1 MTLLLKLVTPTATIL
16 SEEVDEI
23 TLPTVN
29 GEITILPG
37 HVDLL
42 TKIVV
47 GEMVIKKGSK
57 TQDFAVFGGFL
68 EVSKNQVNIL
78 ADYAVRAEDIEI
90 GKAKEAQERAQR
102 AMKEKVSEKDFRI
115 ADAELR
121 KALLEL
127 KVATKHKRFIK

>member
-1 MTLLLKLVTPTATIL
+1 MALYLKLITPTATIL
-16 SEEVDEI
+16 NEEVDEI

-29 GEITILPG
+29 GEISILPN

-42 TKIVV
+42 TKVV
-47 GEMVIKKGSK
+47 EGEMIIKKGNK
-57 TQDFAVFGGFL
+57 TQEFAVFGGFL
-68 EVSKNQVNIL
+68 EVSKNHASIL

-90 GKAKEAQERAQR
+90 GKAKEAHERAQK
-102 AMKEKVSEKDFRI
+102 AMKEKTSEQDFKI

-127 KVATKHKRFIK
+127 KVATKHKRTIK

>member
-1 MTLLLKLVTPTATIL
+1 MALVLKLITPTATVL

-29 GEITILPG
+29 GEISILPG

-42 TKIVV
+42 TKVV
-47 GEMVIKKGSK
+47 AGEMIIKKGSK
-57 TQDFAVFGGFL
+57 TQGFAVFGGFL

-78 ADYAVRAEDIEI
+78 ADYAVRAEDIEV
-90 GKAKEAQERAQR
+90 GKAKEASERAQK
-102 AMKEKVSEKDFRI
+102 AMKEKVNEKDFRI
-115 ADAELR
+115 ANAELR

-127 KVATKHKRFIK
+127 KVATKHKRIVK

>member
-1 MTLLLKLVTPTATIL
+1 MALVLKLITPTATIL
-16 SEEVDEI
+16 NEEVDEI

-29 GEITILPG
+29 GEISILPG

-42 TKIVV
+42 TKIVA

-57 TQDFAVFGGFL
+57 TQGFAVFGGFL

-78 ADYAVRAEDIEI
+78 ADYAVRAEDIEV
-90 GKAKEAQERAQR
+90 GKAKEASERAQK
-102 AMKEKVSEKDFRI
+102 AMKEKVNEKDFRI
-115 ADAELR
+115 ANAELR

-127 KVATKHKRFIK
+127 KVATKHKRIVK